1 MYEVAVEKT
10 FAAGHALR
18 DYHGRLEN
26 IHGHNYRVRA
36 LLQGAELDATGL
48 LVDFIEVETVMRQ
61 VIARSDHMYLNETPP
76 FDVINPSAEN
86 MARIFYEE
94 ISRGIAAGGSQQ
106 NQVRVSEVSVWETD
120 EMRATYRA

>member
-36 LLQGAELDATGL
+36 LLQGEELDATGL
-48 LVDFIEVETVMRQ
+48 LVDFIEVENVMKR
-61 VIARSDHMYLNETPP
+61 VIARFDHVYLNETPP
-76 FDVINPSAEN
+76 FDVVNPSAEN
-86 MARIFYEE
+86 MARVFFDE
-94 ISRGIAAGGSQQ
+94 ISRGIANGSQQ
-106 NQVRVSEVSVWETD
+106 NQVRVSEVSIWETD

>member
-36 LLQGAELDATGL
+36 LLQGEELDATGL
-48 LVDFIEVETVMRQ
+48 LVDFIEVETLMKQ
-61 VIARSDHMYLNETPP
+61 VIARFDHVYLNETPP
-76 FDVINPSAEN
+76 FDALNPSAEN
-86 MARIFYEE
+86 MARVFYDE
-94 ISRGIAAGGSQQ
+94 ISRGIAAGSQR
-106 NQVRVSEVSVWETD
+106 NPVRVSEVSVWETD